1 VFPEVI
7 RRPIAMIKVK
17 KVEEVFTV
25 LRVRWLMILGKDSD
39 GIWNYFLVYVLDSES
54 LPTRAF

>member
-17 KVEEVFTV
+17 KVEVFTV

-39 GIWNYFLVYVLDSES
+39 GI
-54 LPTRAF
+54 